1 MQIVILFL
9 LVTCTF
15 NAIHIA
21 VNVPT
26 QSLVLVVML
35 MSDFM
40 AVVSRSFSM
49 LIYARNKTLV
59 TNLLKSRYIV
69 ARFSPVVC
77 QLTEL
82 H

>member
-1 MQIVILFL
+1 
-9 LVTCTF
+9 
-15 NAIHIA
+15 
-21 VNVPT
+21 
-26 QSLVLVVML
+26 
-35 MSDFM
+35 
-40 AVVSRSFSM
+40 VVSRSFSM